1 MFEMSKRGPPLDIK
15 KSYFFFNNLLFFI
28 KLKRFSKFIFQKMFI
43 DGGLQVFKKLFL
55 DMTKVFDIKLFL
67 S

>member
-28 KLKRFSKFIFQKMFI
+28 KLKRFLKVIFQKMFF
-43 DGGLQVFKKLFL
+43 DGVFKFLKKLFL